1 MNFIS
6 LLLFSISTNL
16 DNIPV
21 GISYSLNSKKTKIK
35 DIFKIS
41 FFTSLI
47 TFIIMLIG
55 TNISHILPIKLAN
68 SIGSAI
74 LIFIGGYG
82 LIKEYMLQKNKKLYS
97 KENIKANLSITKIIF
112 LLSINNLATG
122 LSASIA
128 GINYIISTILT
139 FIFSILFLY
148 FGSFIGSKISS
159 SKLEEYSNY
168 LSSFIILLLG
178 IIEWIFNK

>member
-21 GISYSLNSKKTKIK
+21 GITYSLNNKKTKAT

-47 TFIIMLIG
+47 TFIIMIIGTSISFVLPLRIANNLGSTILILIG
-55 TNISHILPIKLAN
+55 CYGIL
-68 SIGSAI
+68 
-74 LIFIGGYG
+74 
-82 LIKEYMLQKNKKLYS
+82 KEYMLNKN
-97 KENIKANLSITKIIF
+97 NLSNEKPEANNLPIRKIIF
-112 LLSINNLATG
+112 LLSINNFATG

-128 GINYIISTILT
+128 GINYIISTFLT
-139 FIFSILFLY
+139 FIFSIVFLY
-148 FGSFIGSKISS
+148 MGSFIGSKINS

-168 LSSFIILLLG
+168 LSSIIILLLG
-178 IIEWIFNK
+178 IIEGVFNK

>member
-21 GISYSLNSKKTKIK
+21 GISYSLKNKKRKLT
-35 DIFKIS
+35 DILKIS
-41 FFTSLI
+41 FFTSFI

-55 TNISHILPIKLAN
+55 TNISHILPFKLAN
-68 SIGSAI
+68 NIGSII
-74 LIFIGGYG
+74 LILIGSYS
-82 LIKEYMLQKNKKLYS
+82 LIKKYILTRNSNLSFNEKN
-97 KENIKANLSITKIIF
+97 EENLSILKIIL

-128 GINYIISTILT
+128 GINYISSSILT
-139 FIFSILFLY
+139 FIFGIIFLY
-148 FGSFIGSKISS
+148 MGAFIGGKINS

-178 IIEWIFNK
+178 IIEVLFNK

>member
-1 MNFIS
+1 MINFIS
-6 LLLFSISTNL
+6 LILFSISTNL

-21 GISYSLNSKKTKIK
+21 GISYSLNNKKIKFK

-55 TNISHILPIKLAN
+55 TSINHMLSLNFAN
-68 SIGSAI
+68 TFGSSI
-74 LIFIGGYG
+74 LIFIGLYG
-82 LIKEYMLQKNKKLYS
+82 LIKELINS
-97 KENIKANLSITKIIF
+97 KFDNNIDDEINVNFSNIKTIF
-112 LLSINNLATG
+112 LLSINNFATG

-128 GINYIISTILT
+128 GLNYIFSTILT

-148 FGSFIGSKISS
+148 LGYLIVVKLNN
-159 SKLEEYSNY
+159 SKLNNYSNY
-168 LSSFIILLLG
+168 LSSIIILILG
-178 IIEWIFNK
+178 IVELLFYK